1 MEAIRQY
8 ALSVISGGLLVS
20 ILLDLSGKSRFQ
32 KQLRLVCGIFFASI
46 LLGPLLSLSVPN
58 LDASHLSFLEQS
70 EQAAA
75 QGEKIYLQSLYHII
89 QDQCQSYIL
98 KEAGALGAELE
109 VQVELDNGYPPA
121 PQSVTLRGSFDAQS
135 EARLSKLL
143 AEEFGIPKER
153 QTWIRQ
159 PSEPSSG
166 NTSTFF

>member
-8 ALSVISGGLLVS
+8 ALSVISAALLVS

-46 LLGPLLSLSVPN
+46 LLGPLLSFSLPN
-58 LDASHLSFLEQS
+58 WDASKLSFLEQS
-70 EQAAA
+70 EQAAS
-75 QGEKIYLQSLYHII
+75 QGEKIYIQSLSLII
-89 QDQCQSYIL
+89 QDQCEAYIL
-98 KEAGALGAELE
+98 KEARAMGAELE

-121 PQSVTLRGSFDAQS
+121 PQAVTLRGSFDGDCEAQ
-135 EARLSKLL
+135 LSKLL

-159 PSEPSSG
+159 PSEPSSE